1 MGDSVALLD
10 NAQAL
15 LDRLNVVAKTDNQL
29 IIEEKKLTIEGQQA
43 TLQDIEDAKETY
55 KREYLEREAQLKKIK
70 QPIFSSLQ
78 DWSLFILFSG
88 YSLFMLSVLIY
99 ILNFSTQK
107 IFMSCVFL
115 LLACLLA
122 ISFVFVIQRFG

>member
-1 MGDSVALLD
+1 MGDSIALLD

-15 LDRLNVVAKTDNQL
+15 LDRLNTVAKADNHL
-29 IIEEKKLTIEGQQA
+29 IIEQKKLTVKGQET
-43 TLQDIEDAKETY
+43 TLQDIKDAKETY
-55 KREYLEREAQLKKIK
+55 KREYIEREAQLKNIK
-70 QPIFSSLQ
+70 QPTFSTLQ

-99 ILNFSTQK
+99 ILNFSSQK
-107 IFMSCVFL
+107 ILMSCVFL
-115 LLACLLA
+115 LLACLLG